1 MKKVLVLLMV
11 VCGVAALA
19 SADIIS
25 LTTTGDAMITDY
37 TPDGNISTS
46 YNSIGVV
53 NEGSQRRTVVR
64 FDTSSMSTILS
75 NPNTTINSVTMK
87 LTGGPATF
95 TGAAVVLSIATKN
108 AGWVESQVT
117 WNSRSTG
124 TSWAGSSPG
133 SESTNLGGFSWT
145 TGQSGV
151 EYSTTFSGTSAE
163 LLGLLSSWTSSTNA
177 GLLVLPAQTTRD
189 QILGFQSKETSTTAA
204 PTLVVD
210 YTVVP
215 EPATIGLLGFGVVG
229 MLIKRRRVR

>member
-124 TSWAGSSPG
+124 TSWAGNSPG
-133 SESTNLGGFSWT
+133 SESTNVGSFSWSN
-145 TGQSGV
+145 GDSGV

-163 LLGLLSSWTSSTNA
+163 LSGLLSSWTSSSNA
-177 GLLVLPAQTTRD
+177 GLLILSTGTTTN
-189 QILGFQSKETSTTAA
+189 QILGLVSKEHATATA

-215 EPATIGLLGFGVVG
+215 EPATMGLLVVG
-229 MLIKRRRVR
+229 GLFGIVRRRRKS